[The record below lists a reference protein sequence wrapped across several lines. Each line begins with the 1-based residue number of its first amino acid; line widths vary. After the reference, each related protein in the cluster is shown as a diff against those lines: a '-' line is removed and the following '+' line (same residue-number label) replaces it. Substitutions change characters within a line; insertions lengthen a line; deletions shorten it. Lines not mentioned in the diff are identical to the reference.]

1 MSDETGVLAPV
12 VKLVA
17 RRLEREADPHIGAQ
31 IEDDLMRG
39 ARSCPGDRA
48 GKAAFDRA
56 MEMPAKYS
64 FDLRVSAYDLR
75 KSGAT
80 GSLQNSGAP
89 RQLALMHALVR
100 FAQIAAAGSF
110 STGEI
115 HPHVVTALGSA
126 AERYSVSS
134 LVSSLISSM
143 AFNRFWKSAIFLGAT

>member
-56 MEMPAKYS
+56 MEMPAKDS
-64 FDLRVSAYDLR
+64 FDLRVSAYLSSI
-75 KSGAT
+75 KS
-80 GSLQNSGAP
+80 
-89 RQLALMHALVR
+89 
-100 FAQIAAAGSF
+100 
-110 STGEI
+110 
-115 HPHVVTALGSA
+115 VVL
-126 AERYSVSS
+126 
-134 LVSSLISSM
+134 
-143 AFNRFWKSAIFLGAT
+143 NRCAVLL